1 MRVICSITKNVKV
14 DPQIAFWRLK
24 DMKTKGSALSA
35 VRIVRLKKMFDIIKK
50 HYIMQT
56 ARAFWKIDRC
66 LDLDQTM
73 NSSFFYQQKL
83 ENQNFDMSPSPQMKD
98 FNIKPNT
105 MKSRGEILN
114 VNFADEKSPIVYPLL
129 KKTTQDPPQ
138 SPDRKKIRKSTTRK

>member
-1 MRVICSITKNVKV
+1 
-14 DPQIAFWRLK
+14 
-24 DMKTKGSALSA
+24 
-35 VRIVRLKKMFDIIKK
+35 
-50 HYIMQT
+50 MQT